1 MEFHY
6 LKEVRNDIECDLLIL
21 GVFEGK
27 ENSGV
32 ILKMNKIL
40 DGHLKD
46 HLEEEEFKGESRQSV
61 VLHTHGKFKAKKI
74 ALLGLGPQNQF
85 NEETHRRAAGSCVKL
100 ARSSKAQHV
109 AISLPLKT
117 GADAQAMFEG
127 LFLASYRFDRYK
139 QTDKKKKSRKI
150 KTITVISSK
159 LTPAQ
164 LVSAEER
171 AEVFARATDYARDLV
186 NTPAKDMSPKHM
198 AGEAERLATLSPRRL
213 KVKVMDRAEL
223 KRMGAGGILAVA
235 QGSEH
240 EPYLVH
246 LTYRPP
252 QKAKKRLVLVGKG
265 VTFDSGGLS
274 LKPSQGMQDM
284 KIDMGGAAA
293 VYGVFHALAALRPNV
308 EVHGIAGL
316 VENMPSGKA
325 IRPGDIV
332 KSMSGKTIEI
342 LNTDAE
348 GRVTLADTLY
358 YGAKLKPDAMI
369 DLATLTGACMV
380 ALGQD
385 IAGMMTDDD
394 KLAGRLETAS
404 EASGEKLWRLPLVPE
419 YAEQVKSKHAD
430 LKNITAG
437 RYGGAIT
444 AGLFLK
450 EFVGDTAW
458 AHLDIAGPSYAEK
471 ETLSYDTWGATGYG
485 VRTLLHFIKKF

>member
-6 LKEVRNDIECDLLIL
+6 TKEVTNEIACDLLVL

-27 ENSGV
+27 EKAGAVLKLDKSLEGHLGDHIRDQEFTGKKGQTVV
-32 ILKMNKIL
+32 IHSHGKLKM
-40 DGHLKD
+40 
-46 HLEEEEFKGESRQSV
+46 
-61 VLHTHGKFKAKKI
+61 KKI
-74 ALLGLGPQNQF
+74 ALLGLGDSKKF
-85 NEETHRRAAGSCVKL
+85 DEEEHRRAAGSCVKL
-100 ARSSKAQHV
+100 AKSAKAGHV
-109 AISLPLKT
+109 AIGLPLKT
-117 GADAQAMFEG
+117 AQDAQAMFEG
-127 LFLASYRFDRYK
+127 LFLTLYRFDRYK
-139 QTDKKKKSRKI
+139 QSKKKGAKKI
-150 KTITVISSK
+150 ETVTVISSK
-159 LTPAQ
+159 LTPAK
-164 LVSAEER
+164 LVGAEEK
-171 AEVFARATDYARDLV
+171 AEIFARATDYARDLV

-198 AGEAERLATLSPRRL
+198 ADEAERLVSLSPRRL
-213 KVKVMDRAEL
+213 KVKIIDRNEL
-223 KRMGAGGILAVA
+223 RRMGAGGILSVA
-235 QGSEH
+235 QGSEN

-246 LTYRPP
+246 LTYKPP

-293 VYGVFHALAALRPNV
+293 VYGVFLALATLRPNV
-308 EVHGIAGL
+308 EVHGITGL

-332 KSMSGKTIEI
+332 KSLSGKTIEI

-348 GRVTLADTLY
+348 GRVTLADTLH

-385 IAGMMTDDD
+385 VAGMMTDDD
-394 KLAGRLETAS
+394 KLAKKLEAAS
-404 EASGEKLWRLPLVPE
+404 FASGEKLWRLPLVPE

-430 LKNITAG
+430 VKNITG
-437 RYGGAIT
+437 SRYGGAIT

-450 EFVGDTAW
+450 NFVGETSW

-471 ETLSYDTWGATGYG
+471 ESLSYDTWGATGYG
-485 VRTLLHFIKKF
+485 VRTLLHLIQKF